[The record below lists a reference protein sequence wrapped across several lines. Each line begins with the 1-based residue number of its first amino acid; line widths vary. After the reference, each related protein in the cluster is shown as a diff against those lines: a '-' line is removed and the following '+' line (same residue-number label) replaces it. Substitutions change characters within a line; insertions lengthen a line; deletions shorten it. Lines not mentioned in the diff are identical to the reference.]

1 MPFRR
6 ARRHVTGGYS
16 TPIGMSKSVSDVIRL
31 RDYLTVVVGV
41 SDPHCVTA
49 ALTAGVA
56 CGERSGTLCP
66 SSVQLT

>member
-1 MPFRR
+1 M
-6 ARRHVTGGYS
+6 
-16 TPIGMSKSVSDVIRL
+16 SDVIRL

>member
-49 ALTAGVA
+49 GVA